1 MEPIS
6 TTDLTQIK
14 NSPATFNIKPSLVQT
29 KKLVVELM
37 HYVDSNKL
45 ATNIAGKKYLQV
57 EAWQFT
63 GSQLNLTAIVTEIE
77 DITPLPLEGTSV
89 KPKPKYKATVEVIH
103 NPTGQ
108 LVSRGFALCSGAE
121 SKKSGFDEYAVASMA
136 QTRAIGKAYRNILAW
151 LPKLAGYEGTP
162 AEEISDN
169 ARESMTA
176 ELAEKKAEVFAEF
189 TKQGITDSKTMVDT
203 IEVVTKKTTIKTV
216 DDANKVLDYLRRDD
230 EQA

>member
-1 MEPIS
+1 MEPTTTTDS
-6 TTDLTQIK
+6 TTTKIQ
-14 NSPATFNIKPSLVQT
+14 TFNVKPSLAHT
-29 KKLVVELM
+29 KKLVNELM
-37 HYVDSNKL
+37 AYVDDNNL
-45 ATNIAGKKYLQV
+45 AVNIAGKKYLQV

-77 DITPLPLEGTSV
+77 DITPETG
-89 KPKPKYKATVEVIH
+89 KPKYKATVEVIH

-108 LVSRGFALCSGAE
+108 LVSRGFALCSKTE

-162 AEEISDN
+162 AEEISDTT
-169 ARESMTA
+169 RESLTE

-189 TKQGITDSKTMVDT
+189 TEREITDSKEMVGIIKAIT
-203 IEVVTKKTTIKTV
+203 GFVTIKTI
-216 DDANKVLDYLRRDD
+216 DDANKVLEYLRKDD
-230 EQA
+230 EAK